1 MNFGDYKLCH
11 EGFFIDILLLPASYM
26 LTYNFPRTP
35 IDKNVLTLCIGI
47 GFEILFIRKLIVPFL
62 VISAL
67 FDLLLIHFEP
77 MAQKER
83 ALTLG
88 ASARLTS

>member
-1 MNFGDYKLCH
+1 M
-11 EGFFIDILLLPASYM
+11 LPANRKLSH
-26 LTYNFPRTP
+26 NIAF
-35 IDKNVLTLCIGI
+35 
-47 GFEILFIRKLIVPFL
+47 FIRKLIVPFL

>member
-1 MNFGDYKLCH
+1 MGERWEPVTRLPPP
-11 EGFFIDILLLPASYM
+11 FIILFLFISPYFYRLL
-26 LTYNFPRTP
+26 F
-35 IDKNVLTLCIGI
+35 I
-47 GFEILFIRKLIVPFL
+47 FIRKLIVPFL